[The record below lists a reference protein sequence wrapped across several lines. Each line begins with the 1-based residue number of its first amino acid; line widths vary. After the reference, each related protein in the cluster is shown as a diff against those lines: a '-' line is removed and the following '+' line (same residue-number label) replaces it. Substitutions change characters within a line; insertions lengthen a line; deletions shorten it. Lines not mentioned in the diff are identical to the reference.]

1 MVDIFL
7 SYGIINS
14 SQGMGRGYG
23 PILFL
28 LVMVLLIV
36 FTVFIVFINKRVSV
50 SKGNNIKVLER
61 FYVANDKSLMVFSF
75 NHVYYLVSND
85 KSGIRL
91 IDKFSEED
99 MDVDFMTG
107 KLENKF
113 SNIMNKLSKQGL
125 EDDKK

>member
-1 MVDIFL
+1 
-7 SYGIINS
+7 
-14 SQGMGRGYG
+14 
-23 PILFL
+23 
-28 LVMVLLIV
+28 MVLLIV
-36 FTVFIVFINKRVSV
+36 FTVFIVFINKRVSG